1 MAGLGNLVA
10 RVGADMSNWNRSM
23 SKVKRDVNGM
33 TSNMQAAGR
42 SMTMAFTAPIAYLA
56 GTGIKTFANF
66 EQSMAKVKAVSGAT
80 GSEFKALEQN
90 AKDLGSS
97 TRFTAS
103 QVADLQLQYAK
114 LGFSSEEINQ
124 VTKATL
130 NLAQATDSDLAQAA
144 EVAGSTI
151 RAFGMDA
158 TETGKL
164 TDVMATAFSGSAL
177 DLTRFQE
184 SMKMVA
190 PVAKSAGMSAEDV
203 TSRLMQLAD
212 AGIHGSQAGTALRRI
227 IVELGSTGGDTA
239 GSIKKL
245 AENGIT
251 MGGAMDEVG
260 RNAQAALLVL
270 GEGADKVDGLTKSLE
285 NSEGAA
291 AAMAKIMDETTTGS
305 FKKMESAIE
314 GAQIAIGEALAPT
327 MVGLADNVASLAQG
341 FTGLSSGAQGTI
353 MVFGGLLAV
362 AGPLLVVIPQMVMGY
377 KMLGETMVKHV
388 IPKMVRLNAV
398 IMANPYAAAAA
409 LVIALGLAFY
419 SMRDSADAA
428 TQAQEQ
434 MASAQ
439 QEATSTTA
447 RQMSEVDRLSLVV
460 QDETKSEEGRLAALK
475 SLNKIAPEYFGNINM
490 ETLKMG
496 DLKDAVE
503 NYRDSILKT
512 AKTKV
517 FTRQLE
523 ESVAKMEE
531 LKVKMDEGPSTLK
544 KYGGGLVT
552 FWNAQ
557 ERHIATVSKEM
568 KATEM
573 ATDKLRD
580 ALFELEKPI
589 TPPISQLEQLRS
601 QLDGASRS
609 LRNLSEGTEAYD
621 TTKTQID
628 ELKASIDELTKKPI
642 ILDEDL
648 DETDKKAK
656 ELNTTMTNLE
666 MTMQSISGVK
676 LAPDFSIP
684 TDGKFEAI
692 SSGADEEFDEY
703 NMTGGASDEEFTA
716 INTHLDLV
724 ADKLER
730 NSQLAGAFGGAMGAS
745 LGSIISGGQAADQ
758 ALKNMGMSMLRTLLG
773 IAKAHVVAAMSA
785 PSTDVVA
792 TGGATIPF
800 KIAAGFGLVEGLLGA
815 IAFADGG
822 IVSGPTLGLVGE
834 YSGAKNNPEVIAPL
848 DKLKGMIQETNTGGG
863 GGVMTATIKGSDL
876 VLVSERGAK
885 DLNRKRG

>member
-90 AKDLGSS
+90 AKDLGST

-260 RNAQAALLVL
+260 RHAQAALLVL

-388 IPKMVRLNAV
+388 IPNIKKMNLSLLK
-398 IMANPYAAAAA
+398 NPYVIAAAAVA
-409 LVIALGLAFY
+409 VLGAAFY
-419 SMRDSADAA
+419 SMSQDASKAADVQKQLQTHINSTSTASAG
-428 TQAQEQ
+428 Q
-434 MASAQ
+434 MAEIVKLTAAVNN
-439 QEATSTTA
+439 EATSEYK
-447 RQMSEVDRLSLVV
+447 RI
-460 QDETKSEEGRLAALK
+460 AALEK
-475 SLNKIAPEYFGNINM
+475 LQQIAPDYFSNLDI
-490 ETLKMG
+490 ETAKMG
-496 DLKDAVE
+496 GLTNAVNSYKQSLIE
-503 NYRDSILKT
+503 A
-512 AKTKV
+512 AKSKAIQK
-517 FTRQLE
+517 QLE
-523 ESVAKMEE
+523 DIE
-531 LKVKMDEGPSTLK
+531 
-544 KYGGGLVT
+544 
-552 FWNAQ
+552 
-557 ERHIATVSKEM
+557 
-568 KATEM
+568 
-573 ATDKLRD
+573 
-580 ALFELEKPI
+580 
-589 TPPISQLEQLRS
+589 SQLITV
-601 QLDGASRS
+601 ASGGDIADTNWMGS
-609 LRNLSEGTEAYD
+609 AISYLSEGQEGLDKLQKRVNNNMARALKDQRALLLEQTIIKEDITGETEEEGEAAED
-621 TTKTQID
+621 AA
-628 ELKASIDELTKKPI
+628 EKAKAAAEKAAADALLLGEAR
-642 ILDEDL
+642 
-648 DETDKKAK
+648 KKALAETIAAAK
-656 ELNTTMTNLE
+656 EAATVMTNLE

-676 LAPDFSIP
+676 LAPDFSTP

-692 SSGADEEFDEY
+692 GSGANEEFDEY

-716 INTHLDLV
+716 INEGLDSV
-724 ADKLER
+724 ASKLER

-834 YSGAKNNPEVIAPL
+834 YSGAKNNPEVITPL

-863 GGVMTATIKGSDL
+863 GGVMTARIKGSDL